1 MRLQRPEL
9 TDNYELRVVR
19 LENET
24 AEQFVNGIIAG
35 LVAFGPAALYLR
47 FAL

>member
-1 MRLQRPEL
+1 MRLQYPEL

-24 AEQFVNGIIAG
+24 AEQLVNGFIAG
-35 LVAFGPAALYLR
+35 LLTFGPVLLYAR
-47 FAL
+47 FFL